1 MAKNKQYIDKN
12 TYFKYNIYYMNYEKI
27 LTRQQKLLYAIKR
40 ILPNY
45 KNQQMEDDIILLKIK
60 ILLHDKKNRNI

>member
-1 MAKNKQYIDKN
+1 
-12 TYFKYNIYYMNYEKI
+12 MNYEKI

-60 ILLHDKKNRNI
+60 ILLHDKKNRNIRTI